1 MSDSTRERCTEEKPI
16 QAEASKQWLTHVEKE
31 FNSETKRAVDG
42 AIYGIMGRDVLKAF
56 HELLKERYHLTPD
69 QIPHRVDAV
78 FEILEHTFGFKGAR
92 TISRAIAKR
101 LYYRL
106 NLQLVERPDYTLQD
120 YLEQAKKELKLQT
133 QAS

>member
-1 MSDSTRERCTEEKPI
+1 MG
-16 QAEASKQWLTHVEKE
+16 KE
-31 FNSETKRAVDG
+31 FNSETKRAVEG

-69 QIPHRVDAV
+69 EIPHRVDAV
-78 FEILEHTFGFKGAR
+78 FEILEHTFGYKGAR
-92 TISRAIAKR
+92 TISRVIAKR

-106 NLQLVERPDYTLQD
+106 NLQFVARPDYRLQD

-133 QAS
+133 